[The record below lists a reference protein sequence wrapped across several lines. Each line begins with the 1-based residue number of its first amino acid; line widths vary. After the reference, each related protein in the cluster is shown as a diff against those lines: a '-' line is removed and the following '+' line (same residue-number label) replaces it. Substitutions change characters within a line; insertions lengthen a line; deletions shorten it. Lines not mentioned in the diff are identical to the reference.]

1 VASSS
6 GQNGVFPLAISAIPA
21 DTTTAADLEHID
33 SKGLQQIMLQHV
45 ALTG

>member
-1 VASSS
+1 MAFFRL
-6 GQNGVFPLAISAIPA
+6 QFPLYQQII
-21 DTTTAADLEHID
+21 TTAADLEHID